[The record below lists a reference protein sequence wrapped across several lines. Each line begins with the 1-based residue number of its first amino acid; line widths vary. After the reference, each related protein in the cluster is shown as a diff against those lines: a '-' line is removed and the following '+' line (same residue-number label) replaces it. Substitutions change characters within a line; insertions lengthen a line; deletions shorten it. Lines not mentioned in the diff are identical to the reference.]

1 MTSVYVMFKVYFAFF
16 FVVALSFFFFFKK
29 SDETFSATDYFSHT
43 RKAELSFKVEY
54 FAFSVNNLLAF
65 FLCEIQVRTWIRL
78 TNVDCDFFIS
88 ERRVSRLI
96 IRVRNKRRRKQNSE
110 KDELRSASAPLI
122 NLSHFN
128 STMFVNIWWSL
139 NGIQKGH
146 KLQANLGA
154 IG

>member
-1 MTSVYVMFKVYFAFF
+1 MFKVYFAFF

-78 TNVDCDFFIS
+78 TNVDYVDFYQ
-88 ERRVSRLI
+88 RASRLTF
-96 IRVRNKRRRKQNSE
+96 NHPCSKQEKKEAEFGKRWTSFRFC
-110 KDELRSASAPLI
+110 SAYQ
-122 NLSHFN
+122 
-128 STMFVNIWWSL
+128 FVTL
-139 NGIQKGH
+139 
-146 KLQANLGA
+146 
-154 IG
+154 